1 MDKGS
6 YYLAVSRST
15 SRIRRYF
22 ESRSSDPEEI
32 ADLTQ
37 ETIVSLL
44 ESSGRYREACSF
56 ATWVYSLC
64 RNVYGKHVYY
74 AVRRRKLDRT
84 LQDEFVDQAES
95 GDGKPGSIDAEI
107 RMAALETA
115 IERLD
120 TRDKWLYQLYYVKRL
135 SVAKVSNLL
144 DRSEGTI
151 KWQLYRLRR
160 RLRDAILELNV
171 NA

>member
-1 MDKGS
+1 MDKTS

-37 ETIVSLL
+37 ETIASLL

-56 ATWVYSLC
+56 ATWVYSVC
-64 RNVYGKHVYY
+64 RNVYGRHVYY

-95 GDGKPGSIDAEI
+95 RDGKAGPIEAEM

-115 IERLD
+115 MERLD
-120 TRDKWLYQLYYVKRL
+120 THDRRLCQLYYLERM
-135 SVAKVSNLL
+135 SVAKVSDLL
-144 DRSEGTI
+144 DRSEGTV
-151 KWQLYRLRR
+151 KWQLSRLRR

-171 NA
+171 EV

>member
-1 MDKGS
+1 MDKSS

-37 ETIVSLL
+37 ETIASLL

-56 ATWVYSLC
+56 TTWVYSLC
-64 RNVYGKHVYY
+64 RNVYSKHVYY
-74 AVRRRKLDRT
+74 AVRRRKLDCT
-84 LQDEFVDQAES
+84 LQGEFVDQVES
-95 GDGKPGSIDAEI
+95 DDGKTGSIVGET

-120 TRDKWLYQLYYVKRL
+120 THDKWLYQLYYVKRL
-135 SVAKVSNLL
+135 SVAKVSDLL

-160 RLRDAILELNV
+160 RLRDAILQLNV
-171 NA
+171 DV